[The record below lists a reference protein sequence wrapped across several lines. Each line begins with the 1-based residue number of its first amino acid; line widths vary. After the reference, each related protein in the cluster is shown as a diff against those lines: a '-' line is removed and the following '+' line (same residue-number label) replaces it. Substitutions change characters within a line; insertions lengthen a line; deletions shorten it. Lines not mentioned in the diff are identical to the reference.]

1 MVRKKSERALSPLD
15 AVQAALV
22 KAQGKGAAVRPSDA
36 DPLSQVSEVIPSG
49 VNALDR
55 YVLGVGGFPCRRIV
69 EVFSGPDV
77 GKTSLG
83 FAALAAAQ
91 KRDFY
96 ALFLHTE
103 DTLQKERMDVFGVDR
118 SNLLLGEPKHLEGC
132 LEWLEVAM
140 EALPKDRPSLFV
152 FDSLAATPTAEE
164 LKSGLKKWSKDDY
177 RAKLMSYA
185 CRVMKRM
192 VVERR
197 VALVVINQERT
208 KRGVMFGN
216 PTTTPGGDSVKF
228 LASIRLQL
236 WSGATFK
243 VGGRLAGKDV
253 TIKAVKNKLSF
264 PLLKTK
270 LRLRFTTGWD
280 ERWSTLNLAKDLGL
294 VPKASLDYE
303 AALAALEADGWGI
316 PRAGMAPLEDD
327 PEAEDNYGLDED
339 GA

>member
-1 MVRKKSERALSPLD
+1 MARKKSARATSPLD

-22 KAQGKGAAVRPSDA
+22 KAQGKGAAVRLNDA
-36 DPLSQVSEVIPSG
+36 DPLSQVSEVIPTG
-49 VNALDR
+49 INALDR

-91 KRDFY
+91 RMEAF

-103 DTLQKERMDVFGVDR
+103 DTLQKERMDTFGVDR
-118 SNLLLGEPKHLEGC
+118 GNILLGEPKHLEGC
-132 LEWLEVAM
+132 LEWLDVAM
-140 EALPKDRPSLFV
+140 GALPKDRPSLFV

-164 LKSGLKKWSKDDY
+164 LKSGLRKWSKDDY

-197 VALVVINQERT
+197 VSLVIINQERT
-208 KRGVMFGN
+208 KRGVMFGS

-243 VGGRLAGKDV
+243 AGGRLAGKDV

-270 LRLRFTTGWD
+270 LRLRFNSGWD
-280 ERWSTLNLAKDLGL
+280 EQWSTLTLAKDLGL
-294 VPKASLDYE
+294 VEDGSKDYE
-303 AALAALEADGWGI
+303 AALEALEANAWGI
-316 PRAGMAPLEDD
+316 PGAGLAPLDD
-327 PEAEDNYGLDED
+327 EPVADDYGLDDE
-339 GA
+339 AA